1 MQFHGMEAIVIDLL
15 RTEELQRLRR
25 IRQMGLGYLVFPGAE
40 HSRLVHCLG
49 AAHLAI
55 QFGRHLQE
63 AARDALVELMRP
75 SEDSIRDLAIAA
87 LCHDLGHGPLSH
99 AWEREVV
106 QSFSRDSW
114 LNSLGLS
121 ADEQLNR
128 LEWHELVCQGLLAWE
143 EGELHQLLEKVGA
156 RT

>member
-87 LCHDLGHGPLSH
+87 LCRDCSTAISTSIEQTFSSGTPFSAESHTGATTWLGSYRPAL
-99 AWEREVV
+99 
-106 QSFSRDSW
+106 
-114 LNSLGLS
+114 
-121 ADEQLNR
+121 
-128 LEWHELVCQGLLAWE
+128 LVR
-143 EGELHQLLEKVGA
+143 QLLIGGWSDGIVAKHSA
-156 RT
+156 SSSNC